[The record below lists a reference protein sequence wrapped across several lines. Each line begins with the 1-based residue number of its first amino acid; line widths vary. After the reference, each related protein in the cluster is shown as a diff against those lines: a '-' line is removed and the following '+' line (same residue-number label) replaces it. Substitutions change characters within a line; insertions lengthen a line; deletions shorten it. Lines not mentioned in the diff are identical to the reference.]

1 MYRVYNQN
9 FYDNS
14 VLKNSFE
21 TNYVNLLK
29 KRAEVIIK
37 ELNNFSSE
45 QSLYDVC
52 NNRLNVLFSK
62 YGHIISEIPDSFEK
76 LLLLSPLSMAK
87 IYIKF
92 CNDSKFKT
100 DIFQLFGTILRKG
113 KTQNGKKFFEHL
125 LLDYDYFADYIA
137 KFIMT
142 NENSDLYTI
151 NTCFYCNRAYI
162 NSYEVSKACKKR
174 QFDLDHFI
182 PKKVCPLFAISLY
195 NFIPSCQICN
205 SRVKGNV
212 VYYNGVPN
220 PFILERLFPTSKNY
234 NFDNSLKF
242 HIIPCKKIY
251 EGKTNSFL
259 EYKEIP
265 DSFKIEF
272 EHKDSL
278 SDYYEKESLGFDI
291 INRYNH
297 HKREFLSYID
307 KARKYPP
314 SYFLMLAKKSSLTN
328 ANNLHEAIFDTK
340 LRNGEKMIF
349 QKIYNDIDSEL

>member
-1 MYRVYNQN
+1 MYRVYNQC

-14 VLKNSFE
+14 VLKKSFE
-21 TNYVNLLK
+21 TEFVNDLK
-29 KRAEVIIK
+29 IRAQVRIK
-37 ELNNFSSE
+37 KSKNSS
-45 QSLYDVC
+45 SNHTLYDVC
-52 NNRLNVLFSK
+52 NNRLNVLFSR
-62 YGHIISEIPDSFEK
+62 YGCIIPEIPDSFEK

-113 KTQNGKKFFEHL
+113 KTQNGKKFFEHP
-125 LLDYDYFADYIA
+125 LLDYDYFSDCIA
-137 KFIMT
+137 KFIIT
-142 NENSDLYTI
+142 NDNSDLYTI

-162 NSYEVSKACKKR
+162 NSYEVSKASKKR

-205 SRVKGNV
+205 SRVKGV
-212 VYYNGVPN
+212 DVYYKDVADPL
-220 PFILERLFPTSKNY
+220 ILERLFPTSENY

-242 HIIPCKKIY
+242 HIILCKKIY
-251 EGKTNSFL
+251 EGKTNSYL

-272 EHKDSL
+272 EHKNSL

-297 HKREFLSYID
+297 HKKEFLSYID
-307 KARKYPP
+307 KARKYPT
-314 SYFLMLAKKSSLTN
+314 SYFLMLAKKSSSVN
-328 ANNLHEAIFDTK
+328 ANDLHEAIFDTK
-340 LRNGEKMIF
+340 LRNEQKMIF